1 MSTLAPHPAERISH
15 TTSFE
20 PSVPPCK
27 HRECLG
33 LVTCAISVRRK
44 DFPPV
49 SAGRSRFYFPTADE
63 CRSGAQSVGSWEWNG
78 REGIVPQIEV
88 APGLIRLTAPDLN
101 RREKTLNRAADQPGM
116 TLTNDDDQARMD
128 AHRAELEGLGVLGDD
143 DPRMITGWS
152 RRSRARMVSS
162 MAELDLA
169 PLLMGG
175 DDPAM
180 ITLTYPGDWEV
191 VAPDGEAVKAHLQA
205 FFKRFARAWGRD
217 LVGIWKM
224 EFQRR
229 GAPHFHLL
237 MSPPSGTAGVPQW
250 VEYQVKANAHP
261 GRVERFE
268 QVKGVWVS
276 ELSGWVSAG
285 GNADEFEENNPLPPK
300 PRKPRWVEPVGYGL
314 MFREWLSVVW
324 ADIVGHPDVD
334 PACVG
339 IERELSGEYG
349 FEYCQHEGCKHR
361 RSGTRI
367 DYSEGDR
374 ARDPKRAAIY
384 FGKHGSFAAKDYQ
397 HDVPELWKESGKS
410 VGRFWG
416 YRGLSK
422 VKGAATLDVDT
433 MIFLGRVLRGYGT
446 RTRVLNPVT
455 GSHDV
460 RPVLVTKVRARR
472 TVSADGTVKQA
483 RDKVTGELLFD
494 DEGNP
499 VDHVRLRKTTV
510 RAKRMTGK
518 NAAGFLLVNDG
529 PGMARVLARAIESCR
544 GESSVLPVGM
554 RGPVVARV
562 G

>member
-1 MSTLAPHPAERISH
+1 MLAG
-15 TTSFE
+15 TTSHRATGQG
-20 PSVPPCK
+20 VLPPVTTTGTQGRD
-27 HRECLG
+27 HDTPTHNTATTGTG
-33 LVTCAISVRRK
+33 LVTCAKTVREYSFK
-44 DFPPV
+44 
-49 SAGRSRFYFPTADE
+49 FPTAEE
-63 CRSGAQSVGSWEWNG
+63 CRSGAQSVGSWEWDG

-116 TLTNDDDQARMD
+116 MLTNEDDQARMD
-128 AHRAELEGLGVLGDD
+128 AHRAELEGLGVLADD

-152 RRSRARMVSS
+152 PKSRARMVSS

-191 VAPDGEAVKAHLQA
+191 VAPDGEAVKMHLRA
-205 FFKRFARAWGRD
+205 LFKRFARAWGRD
-217 LVGIWKM
+217 WVGIWKM

-237 MSPPSGTAGVPQW
+237 MGVPGW
-250 VEYQVKANAHP
+250 VARAGEWADYQVKLAVWESS
-261 GRVERFE
+261 GRV
-268 QVKGVWVS
+268 G
-276 ELSGWVSAG
+276 
-285 GNADEFEENNPLPPK
+285 
-300 PRKPRWVEPVGYGL
+300 RKPYWRNMPGDGL
-314 MFREWLSVVW
+314 SFREWLSVVW
-324 ADIVGHPDVD
+324 ADVVAHPDPVQRMNHEAAGTGVD
-334 PACVG
+334 YA
-339 IERELSGEYG
+339 
-349 FEYCQHEGCKHR
+349 
-361 RSGTRI
+361 
-367 DYSEGDR
+367 EGDR
-374 ARDPKRAAIY
+374 ARDPKRAAVY

-397 HDVPELWKESGKS
+397 HEVPQLWKESGKS

-433 MIFLGRVLRGYGT
+433 MLFLGRVLRGYGT
-446 RTRVLNPVT
+446 RTRVWNPVT
-455 GSHDV
+455 RSHEL
-460 RPVLVTKVRARR
+460 RPTLVTKIRARR

-483 RDKVTGELLFD
+483 RDKTTGELLFD

-529 PGMARVLARAIESCR
+529 PAMARVLARAVESCR
-544 GESSVLPVGM
+544 GGSGVVPVGM
-554 RGPVVARV
+554 RGPVVGRV

>member
-1 MSTLAPHPAERISH
+1 MNTLALPTVERTPHS
-15 TTSFE
+15 TSLE
-20 PSVPPCK
+20 PSIPPCK

-33 LVTCAISVRRK
+33 LVTCAISVRGK

-116 TLTNDDDQARMD
+116 TLTNEDDQARMD
-128 AHRAELEGLGVLGDD
+128 AYRAELEGLGVLGDD

-180 ITLTYPGDWEV
+180 VTLTYPGDWEV
-191 VAPDGEAVKAHLQA
+191 VAPDGEAVKVHLRA

-217 LVGIWKM
+217 LVGVWKM

-237 MSPPSGTAGVPQW
+237 MAPPSGTAGVPQW
-250 VEYQVKANAHP
+250 EEYQVKANAHP
-261 GRVERFE
+261 GRVEHFE
-268 QVKGVWVS
+268 QIKGVWDR
-276 ELSGWVSAG
+276 ELSRWVNAG

-300 PRKPRWVEPVGYGL
+300 PRRPRWIEPVGYGL
-314 MFREWLSVVW
+314 GFRQWLSAVW
-324 ADIVGHPDVD
+324 ADVVAHPDPVQRMNHESAGTGVD
-334 PACVG
+334 YA
-339 IERELSGEYG
+339 
-349 FEYCQHEGCKHR
+349 
-361 RSGTRI
+361 
-367 DYSEGDR
+367 EGDR

-416 YRGLSK
+416 YPGLSK

-446 RTRVLNPVT
+446 RARVWNPVT
-455 GSHDV
+455 KSYEF
-460 RPVLVTKVRARR
+460 RPALVTKTRARR

-483 RDKVTGELLFD
+483 RDKATGELLFD

-499 VDHVRLRKTTV
+499 VDHVRFRKTTV
-510 RAKRMTGK
+510 RGKRMTGK

-529 PGMARVLARAIESCR
+529 PAMARVLARAIESCR

-554 RGPVVARV
+554 RGPVVDRV